1 MKFVALKQKGYLV
14 LILSLLL
21 IILGS
26 VLYFRNLQHQQELG
40 RQLVAN
46 EQKSN
51 LLLELN
57 TLQLKAL
64 RDKRGY
70 QLNRLESM
78 RFSYLQHKQQAAAL
92 SRNLVNQFRTDSLLN
107 QIELLK
113 RITEERF
120 ADWDRQLML
129 FATLP
134 EAEANQKI
142 REYIS
147 KNIPLAERWEE
158 NLVGVQNELNKRSEI
173 LSGKL
178 DKLSD
183 QNNISFIILLVVVI
197 GLLTWSYFA
206 LRNQD
211 YMKERNE
218 TAMRINAAIRSSR
231 QEFSSAFEFASIG
244 MALVSLDGKFTRVN
258 SSLCKLLGY
267 SSKELKAL
275 SFQEITHPDDLNTD
289 LGYVEKMLSG
299 EIDSYSME
307 KRYFRKDGSIIWIN
321 LSGSKVNDAEG
332 KPLYFIAQIEN
343 INEWKKAQTELL
355 QQKERIS
362 NILEGTHA
370 GTWEWNVQTGE
381 TRFNAVWAEII
392 GYTLEELGPI
402 SIETWLKYAHPDDL
416 AESER
421 RLKACFNR
429 EADFYECE
437 CRMKHKDGHYVWVLD
452 RGKVMSWTEDG
463 KPLWMFGTHLD
474 ITKSKELELQLVQ
487 QKAFIDSVLQT
498 INVGIV
504 VCNNEGRLTLFNNA
518 TRQMHGIEEKDLPAE
533 EWGAYYQLFE
543 ADKKT
548 HLTTERIPLYRAW
561 KGESPI
567 ISEMA
572 IKHRSGKMID
582 VLATGTKVI
591 GAGGETIGAV
601 VAMTDV
607 TQLNTIRQQLAESEA
622 KFRGIFNSTLQF
634 IGFLK
639 LDGELIEANQTALDF
654 AGLTVEDVKGKKFWD
669 CYWWQKDEQTKT
681 ELQQAIAKAAAG
693 ESVVYEVEVLGKNQQ
708 IITILFSL
716 KPLFD
721 SSGKVVAIIPEGR
734 PIDEIVQARHQ
745 LEQKNEELEQ
755 FASIAAHDLKEPLR
769 MVGNFMSLL
778 KAKHS
783 SQLDSTALKYVDF
796 AVNGSNRMSQLITDL
811 LDYAKVGSEEVPF
824 ESIDPE
830 PMLLDILS
838 LNDSL
843 ITEKGVKVSWSKLPS
858 FRGQQTA
865 IKLLFQN
872 LIMNGI
878 KYQEPDHAPVIRITG
893 KELAENWL
901 FSIEDNGIGIP
912 AQYHEKIFQVFTR
925 LHSKDKYSGTGMG
938 LATCKKIVTIHGGR
952 IWVES
957 KEGEGSCFHFTISKS
972 V

>member
-1 MKFVALKQKGYLV
+1 MKVAVLKQKGYLV
-14 LILSLLL
+14 LMLSLVL

-26 VLYFRNLQHQQELG
+26 VLYFRNLQQQQELG

-78 RFSYLQHKQQAAAL
+78 RFSYLQHKQQAASLTKTILQQFQGDAL
-92 SRNLVNQFRTDSLLN
+92 VD
-107 QIELLK
+107 QIEELK
-113 RITEERF
+113 KITEERF
-120 ADWDRQLML
+120 EDWDRQLLL

-134 EAEANQKI
+134 EVEANQKI
-142 REYIS
+142 REYIT
-147 KNIPLAERWEE
+147 KNIPLSERWEE
-158 NLVGVQNELNKRSEI
+158 RLVEVQNELNKRSDTLSVQLDT
-173 LSGKL
+173 LSG
-178 DKLSD
+178 
-183 QNNISFIILLVVVI
+183 QNNFSFIILLAVVI
-197 GLLTWSYFA
+197 GLLTWSLF
-206 LRNQD
+206 
-211 YMKERNE
+211 
-218 TAMRINAAIRSSR
+218 AIRKQDSLQQEHEATLKINDAVRASQ
-231 QEFSSAFEFASIG
+231 QEFSSAFEYASIG

-267 SSKELKAL
+267 TAEELIGMT
-275 SFQEITHPDDLNTD
+275 FQEITHPDDLNTD
-289 LGYVEKMLSG
+289 LEYVKQMLSG

-307 KRYFRKDGSIIWIN
+307 KRYFHKDGSIIWIN
-321 LSGSKVNDAEG
+321 LSGSKVKDAEG

-355 QQKERIS
+355 QQKDRIS

-381 TRFNAVWAEII
+381 TRFNEVWAELI
-392 GYTLEELGPI
+392 GYTLEELQPI
-402 SIETWLKYAHPDDL
+402 NINTWSKFVHPDDL
-416 AESER
+416 AESDR
-421 RLKACFNR
+421 RLNACFNR
-429 EADFYECE
+429 EVDFYECE
-437 CRMKHKDGHYVWVLD
+437 ARMKHKDGHYVWVLD
-452 RGKVMSWTEDG
+452 RGKVMSWTADG

-474 ITKSKELELQLVQ
+474 ISRSKQLELQL
-487 QKAFIDSVLQT
+487 
-498 INVGIV
+498 
-504 VCNNEGRLTLFNNA
+504 
-518 TRQMHGIEEKDLPAE
+518 AE
-533 EWGAYYQLFE
+533 
-543 ADKKT
+543 
-548 HLTTERIPLYRAW
+548 
-561 KGESPI
+561 
-567 ISEMA
+567 
-572 IKHRSGKMID
+572 
-582 VLATGTKVI
+582 
-591 GAGGETIGAV
+591 
-601 VAMTDV
+601 
-607 TQLNTIRQQLAESEA
+607 NEA
-622 KFRGIFNSTLQF
+622 KFRGIFNSTFQF

-639 LDGELIEANQTALDF
+639 LDGELLEANKTALDF
-654 AGLTVEDVKGKKFWD
+654 AGLTVDDVKGKKFWD
-669 CYWWQKDEQTKT
+669 CYWWQKDEQTKID
-681 ELQQAIAKAAAG
+681 LQHAITKAAAG
-693 ESVVYEVEVLGKNQQ
+693 EMVVYEVEVLGLNKQ

-721 SSGKVVAIIPEGR
+721 ASGKVVAIIPEGR

-755 FASIAAHDLKEPLR
+755 FAAIAAHDLKEPLR

-796 AVNGSNRMSQLITDL
+796 AVNGSQRMSQLINDL
-811 LDYAKVGSEEVPF
+811 LDYAKVGSEQVPF

-838 LNDSL
+838 LNNSL
-843 ITEKGVKVSWSKLPS
+843 ITEKGAKVSWSDLPN

-878 KYQEPDHAPVIRITG
+878 KYQEPDHAPVIHITG
-893 KELAENWL
+893 KELADCWL
-901 FSIEDNGIGIP
+901 FSVEDNGIGIP
-912 AQYHEKIFQVFTR
+912 AQYHEKIFQVFSR
-925 LHSKDKYSGTGMG
+925 LHSKDKYGGTGMG